1 MYHQT
6 RSTPQNLGK
15 YTKTTTFTSVHS
27 NNVSNGIDESALHY
41 QVRNRWSRVWLMI
54 ISFFQ
59 KLHNPDIRAKDPQE
73 CFKDTKKN
81 RNIRE

>member
-1 MYHQT
+1 MATMYHQT

-41 QVRNRWSRVWLMI
+41 QVRNLC
-54 ISFFQ
+54 
-59 KLHNPDIRAKDPQE
+59 PQDSG
-73 CFKDTKKN
+73 FG
-81 RNIRE
+81 